1 MDSVELGR
9 AVAGEAR
16 RLGFALCRFAPAG
29 SAPHADFFEAWLDA
43 GRAGAMEYLER
54 SRALRREP
62 ALLVGPGRAPV
73 RTLVM
78 LAARYPIPT
87 LPAEVRD
94 DPARGRIAAYAW
106 GDDYHAILRPRLH
119 TLDAFLRA
127 QSGRTTLAKA
137 LVDSGP
143 LLERDWAQVAR
154 LGFFG
159 KNCCIIHPAIG
170 SWFLLAA
177 LLVPEALE
185 NDETQHVAAASA
197 AVGVDRAAA
206 PRTAAEAAATDTG
219 PSQSA
224 VLRGL
229 PPAADYGAWSIPLEG
244 GGSATGTCGRCTRCL
259 DDCPTNAF
267 VGPFHLDPQR
277 CISYWT
283 IETQTPI
290 PIALRPLFGNRI
302 FGCDVCQ
309 DVCPWN
315 ARLDG
320 RAPAFEALRAR
331 PDRMAPPLLDGFD
344 PHAPYWL
351 DDEAFAAHFKR
362 SPVLRATR
370 AGMLR
375 NVSVALGNW
384 GSSDA
389 LPALAQALVD
399 SAPEARGHAAWA
411 LGQVG
416 RKHAMEWVAPLLL
429 ARRSQETDAWV
440 RAEIVQALGD
450 NQPPAP

>member
-1 MDSVELGR
+1 MDSVKLGR
-9 AVAGEAR
+9 AVEAEAR

-29 SAPHADFFEAWLDA
+29 RAPHADLFDGWLDA
-43 GRAGAMEYLER
+43 GRAGAMHYLER
-54 SRALRREP
+54 SRALRRDP

-73 RTLVM
+73 RTLIM
-78 LAARYPIPT
+78 LAARYTIPA
-87 LPAEVRD
+87 LPPAVRD
-94 DPARGRIAAYAW
+94 DPARGLIAAYAW
-106 GDDYHAILRPRLH
+106 GDDYHDVLRPRLH

-143 LLERDWAQVAR
+143 LLERDWAQVAG

-159 KNCCIIHPAIG
+159 KNCCIIHPQAG
-170 SWFLLAA
+170 SWLLLAA
-177 LLVPEALE
+177 LLVPEELA
-185 NDETQHVAAASA
+185 N
-197 AVGVDRAAA
+197 
-206 PRTAAEAAATDTG
+206 AEAVDSSLPPEPQAD
-219 PSQSA
+219 A

-229 PPAADYGAWSIPLEG
+229 AAAGNYGSWSIPLAA

-259 DDCPTNAF
+259 SGCPTSAF

-283 IETQTPI
+283 IETQAPI
-290 PIALRPLFGNRI
+290 PVELRTRFGNRI

-309 DVCPWN
+309 EVCPWN

-320 RAPAFEALRAR
+320 RAPAFEALRAQPNR
-331 PDRMAPPLLDGFD
+331 VAPPLLDGFD
-344 PHAPYWL
+344 PAAPYWL
-351 DDEAFAAHFKR
+351 DDGLFAAHFRR

-375 NVSVALGNW
+375 NVCVALGNW
-384 GSSDA
+384 GSRDA
-389 LPALAQALVD
+389 VPALAMALD
-399 SAPEARGHAAWA
+399 DTAAPARGHAAWA

-416 RKHAMEWVAPLLL
+416 LKQGREQIAPHLHARIAL
-429 ARRSQETDAWV
+429 ETDDWV
-440 RAEIVQALGD
+440 RAEIAQALD
-450 NQPPAP
+450 V